1 MTVDGLGSDD
11 DDVSAT
17 VGFGAEPKPDA
28 PGDLGD
34 IGYKPEVRGIALAFG
49 LRVRF

>member
-17 VGFGAEPKPDA
+17 VGFGAQPSPMR
-28 PGDLGD
+28 LVIWGD
-34 IGYKPEVRGIALAFG
+34 IGDKPEVRGIALAFG
-49 LRVRF
+49 LGVRF